1 MTYFAFLLNKKERKN
16 IIKVYLLGNFVLT
29 NENIS
34 LSILEKNGI
43 TEKSGLQSIIM
54 YKYYYYRRPIG
65 GTSDT
70 DMPDVWPIGYRH
82 A

>member
-29 NENIS
+29 NKNIS

-54 YKYYYYRRPIG
+54 YKILLLSETYRRH
-65 GTSDT
+65 
-70 DMPDVWPIGYRH
+70 IGYRH